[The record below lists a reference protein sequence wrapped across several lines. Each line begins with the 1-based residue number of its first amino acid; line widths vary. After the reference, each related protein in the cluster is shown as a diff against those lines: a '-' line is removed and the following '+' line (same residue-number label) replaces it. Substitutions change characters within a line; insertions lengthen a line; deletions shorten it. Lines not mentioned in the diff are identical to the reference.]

1 MNNSKTNTKKSLGI
15 ILGSMLAIVALFQ
28 TSAANSNEM
37 KAEIISAEEATL
49 LAEIDLMFLEEEMD
63 LEEEIYFEEMEEINN
78 EVKVFNSKNELIG
91 EGDPMVNPILSKL
104 VNQADYLS
112 EVGSHKYY
120 RIGE

>member
-49 LAEIDLMFLEEEMD
+49 LAEIDLIFLEEEMD
-63 LEEEIYFEEMEEINN
+63 LEEEIHFEEMEEINN
-78 EVKVFNSKNELIG
+78 EVKVFNSNNELIG

>member
-1 MNNSKTNTKKSLGI
+1 MKNSKKSLSI
-15 ILGSMLAIVALFQ
+15 ILGSVLAIVALFQ
-28 TSAANSNEM
+28 TSTANSNEM
-37 KAEIISAEEATL
+37 KVDVISAEEATL
-49 LAEIDLMFLEEEMD
+49 LAEIDLMFLDEELD
-63 LEEEIYFEEMEEINN
+63 LEEEIYFEEMEQANE
-78 EVKVFNSKNELIG
+78 EVKVFNSQNELIG

>member
-1 MNNSKTNTKKSLGI
+1 MNNSNNNAKKSLSI

-37 KAEIISAEEATL
+37 KADIISAEEATL

-63 LEEEIYFEEMEEINN
+63 LEEEIFFEEMEEINN
-78 EVKVFNSKNELIG
+78 EVKVFNSNNELIG

>member
-1 MNNSKTNTKKSLGI
+1 MNNSKTNTKKSLSI

-78 EVKVFNSKNELIG
+78 EVKVFNSNNELIG